1 MVIALSTLLFIG
13 LLLFGLDVGFSMI
26 VAAMLGMLMHASG
39 GIDLATIPLTL
50 VSAID
55 SEALVAVPLFVLAG
69 EIMNHGGLTRRLID
83 WSMAVVGHFRGAL
96 SQAAMTTNLVMA
108 GISGSAVSD
117 ATATGAIL
125 IPAMKDDG
133 YKPGYAAAVI
143 AAGAMLGPIIPPSIP
158 MLVYAI
164 MANLSIG
171 RLFLAGVVPGLLLF
185 LGFVVICAV
194 VARRRDY
201 RARERTSWGERMQA
215 TRVASWALLVPVL
228 IILGIRSGVVTE
240 TEAAGAICVYA
251 LVVGLLVYRDL
262 RMRDLG
268 GVFYGAARTSGVILF
283 LLAAAGPF
291 SWLMSESHIA
301 THIAQGILGVSSD
314 PLVILGVVNV
324 MLFLVGM
331 VFEPLPALVIFV
343 PTLLPIQA
351 QLGIDPVHFATVV
364 VVNLMVGM
372 LHPPVGLLVL
382 ITSAIGRCNLWSVA
396 WETLPF
402 LAWAV
407 VVLVLMSIFPSLVL
421 FLPNAL
427 MGG

>member
-1 MVIALSTLLFIG
+1 MIVALSVTLFLV
-13 LLLFGLDVGFSMI
+13 LLLLGLDVGFSML
-26 VAAMLGMLMHASG
+26 VAALIGLLLHPSG
-39 GIDLATIPLTL
+39 GVDPAIVPLTL
-50 VSAID
+50 VSGID

-83 WSMAVVGHFRGAL
+83 WSMSMVGHFRGAL

-158 MLVYAI
+158 MLIYAI
-164 MANLSIG
+164 LANQSIG
-171 RLFLAGVVPGLLLF
+171 RLFLSGVVPGLLLF
-185 LGFVVICAV
+185 AGFCVICAV
-194 VARRRDY
+194 IARRRGY
-201 RARERTSWGERMQA
+201 AARPRTAWAERLRT
-215 TRVASWALLVPVL
+215 TRSASWALMVPVL
-228 IILGIRSGVVTE
+228 IVAGIRSGLITE
-240 TEAAGAICVYA
+240 TEAAGVICVYA
-251 LVVGLLVYRDL
+251 LGVGMAIYRDL
-262 RMRDLG
+262 GWRELG
-268 GVFYGAARTSGVILF
+268 AVFFGAARTSGVILF

-301 THIAQGILGVSSD
+301 TRIAGWILGLSKE
-314 PLVILGVVNV
+314 PLVILLVVNV
-324 MLFLVGM
+324 LLFLVGM
-331 VFEPLPALVIFV
+331 VFEPLPALVMFV

-351 QLGIDPVHFATVV
+351 QLGIDPIQFAAIVV
-364 VVNLMVGM
+364 INLMVGM

-382 ITSAIGRCNLWSVA
+382 ITAAIGRCSLWSVA

-402 LAWAV
+402 LAWSL
-407 VVLVLMSIFPSLVL
+407 VVLAAMTVFPVVSTG
-421 FLPNAL
+421 LPNWV
-427 MGG
+427 MGH